1 MLIALNP
8 KRNLIMDIFCVNK
21 LTDAAVALLQ
31 NLESES
37 EWLYE
42 NNIQKWLKWKCVR
55 KMTKQCQNIRRT
67 FFIECDCLLSHNP
80 RITTELKMSG
90 LVCALIATTI
100 TVLLTKYLFISS
112 FSCCSVS
119 RTSLISLQI
128 WHFSQLKHLNRFS
141 SCDKTVRH
149 RWTTWKIFFAR
160 FTSQK
165 EKKNNNQRIG
175 YSSHFKRISFC
186 FCNESMKT
194 RNKTKTNKPFSSGA
208 TSRLSRSF
216 DHCAASLSFHLSLV
230 CNCCSKPSICP
241 KNWVFVLGPSTYD
254 TLLAHFSFSNVVNAF
269 VWLNWFSICSCTLFI
284 QANARIRSATL
295 SSSGWTT
302 YGEHS

>member
-1 MLIALNP
+1 
-8 KRNLIMDIFCVNK
+8 
-21 LTDAAVALLQ
+21 
-31 NLESES
+31 
-37 EWLYE
+37 
-42 NNIQKWLKWKCVR
+42 
-55 KMTKQCQNIRRT
+55 
-67 FFIECDCLLSHNP
+67 
-80 RITTELKMSG
+80 MSG

-165 EKKNNNQRIG
+165 EKKNNNQCIG

-194 RNKTKTNKPFSSGA
+194 RNKPKTNKPFSSGPPLVYLVLSIIVLHPYLSISVLFA
-208 TSRLSRSF
+208 T
-216 DHCAASLSFHLSLV
+216 AARNHLSARKIEYS
-230 CNCCSKPSICP
+230 CSGHPHMIHCLHIFRFPMLSMR
-241 KNWVFVLGPSTYD
+241 
-254 TLLAHFSFSNVVNAF
+254 
-269 VWLNWFSICSCTLFI
+269 LF
-284 QANARIRSATL
+284 
-295 SSSGWTT
+295 G
-302 YGEHS
+302 